1 MRITKSLSLT
11 FLMLFLCYLTY
22 VLTSILNSWT
32 EEWKSYFAASCISI
46 GILLSIL
53 TVVTIV
59 REKTYGNPKK
69 LNAILMGVFVGIL
82 IVLLEL
88 IGFENEVLFALVPSI
103 ALIVKFLGI
112 KISRLLVFLNLI
124 DLE

>member
-22 VLTSILNSWT
+22 ILTSILNSWT

-59 REKTYGNPKK
+59 RDKTYGNPKK

-124 DLE
+124 DFE